1 MERFFMVK
9 MIIAHSKLYDAKRC
23 FKVHFQIIK
32 IPQKRHSTRHNNY
45 QHSCDSQHNDS
56 QRKN

>member
-32 IPQKRHSTRHNNY
+32 MPQK
-45 QHSCDSQHNDS
+45 
-56 QRKN
+56 